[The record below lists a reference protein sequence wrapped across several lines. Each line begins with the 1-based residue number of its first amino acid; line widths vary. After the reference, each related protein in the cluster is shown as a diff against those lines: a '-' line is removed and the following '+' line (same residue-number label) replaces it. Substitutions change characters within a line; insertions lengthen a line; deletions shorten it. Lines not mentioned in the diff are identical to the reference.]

1 MTIGEFIEYLKKFD
15 PNGDSIGFII
25 ADRGKR
31 VAFSPAEVHPITDEG
46 HPFFLVEI
54 DTDDPIPLGNAENS
68 GEGET

>member
-15 PNGDSIGFII
+15 PKGDSIGFII

-54 DTDDPIPLGNAENS
+54 NTADPIPFDGMSKSREAKA
-68 GEGET
+68 